1 MENEEL
7 KKALET
13 LLFIT
18 DRPLTKAQLCKI
30 TGVKDVERIAAL
42 VLELQ
47 QECEARGSALQL
59 LEVADGFQ
67 MATRPAYAPFVRKLF
82 SERMTMRLSNASLE
96 TLSIVAYKQPLTRA
110 EVEEIRGVEVIA
122 ALETLLEKGLLKVV
136 GRKETVGR
144 PLMYGTTVEFM
155 RHFGLKSL
163 EELPPLESLEVE
175 PVEKATPQGPFT
187 PLAVPVLEEPADPAV
202 VEAFVD
208 DAAEVPAEAS
218 TEEVSTQSPVEVP
231 VEDGEPKEP
240 A

>member
-7 KKALET
+7 KKVLET

-18 DRPLTKAQLCKI
+18 DRPLTKAHLCKI
-30 TGVKDVERIAAL
+30 TGVKDAERITAL

-67 MATRPAYAPFVRKLF
+67 MATRPVYAPFVRKLF

-163 EELPPLESLEVE
+163 EELPPLESLAVE
-175 PVEKATPQGPFT
+175 PVDKAMPQGPF
-187 PLAVPVLEEPADPAV
+187 VPVLEEPAQPV
-202 VEAFVD
+202 PVEASVD
-208 DAAEVPAEAS
+208 ASAEVPAEAS
-218 TEEVSTQSPVEVP
+218 VEEIPAQAPEEVPVEVP
-231 VEDGEPKEP
+231 AESGDPKEP